1 MRHGTAF
8 EVGSS
13 KGANNSQDP
22 GHSYV
27 AVELENAQHVT
38 QLALTRTLS
47 LSLAFSLVKES
58 TAHANSLYQ
67 SLSMESIQRHS
78 AITRVPNVLL

>member
-1 MRHGTAF
+1 MRLGTAY

-13 KGANNSQDP
+13 KGANNRQDP

-27 AVELENAQHVT
+27 AVELENAQQVT
-38 QLALTRTLS
+38 QLPLTLS
-47 LSLAFSLVKES
+47 LSLVRQS

-67 SLSMESIQRHS
+67 SLSMESIRRHS
-78 AITRVPNVLL
+78 AISWVPNVIL